1 MFKKTRLFK
10 KYDYPDYSI
19 IPNHNA
25 DNKDFISIHKLTPA
39 TSWPDYITQ
48 VVKCSREGTGY
59 KIERYKFGELEIDEL
74 FWQTNQPGNNIPWRK
89 VNQTQGI
96 NIKANTTHNF
106 NTNTVVWQ
114 KV

>member
-1 MFKKTRLFK
+1 MGGSKIMAPSNDPMQDAYNPPGNL
-10 KYDYPDYSI
+10 SE
-19 IPNHNA
+19 
-25 DNKDFISIHKLTPA
+25 DFEKFT
-39 TSWPDYITQ
+39 
-48 VVKCSREGTGY
+48 
-59 KIERYKFGELEIDEL
+59 FGELEIDEL